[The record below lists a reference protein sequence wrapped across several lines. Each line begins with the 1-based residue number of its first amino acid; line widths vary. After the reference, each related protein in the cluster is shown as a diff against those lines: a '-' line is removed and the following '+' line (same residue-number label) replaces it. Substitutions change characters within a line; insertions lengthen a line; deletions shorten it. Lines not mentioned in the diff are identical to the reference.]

1 MAAQVKFLDT
11 TLRDGEQSAG
21 IGMTVDE
28 KMQIARQLARLKVD
42 IIEAGFAASSPGDFQ
57 AVQRIAED
65 VQGPI
70 ICSLS
75 RAVPGDVDAA
85 WGAIKSSEKP
95 RIHVFLSSSEIHQM
109 HQLRKD
115 REDVMTMAVDMVSRA
130 RGYCEDVEFS
140 PMDATRTNPDY
151 LYRML
156 EEVIK
161 AGASTINIAD
171 TVGYAIPSDFQTM
184 LRDIQ
189 QNVPGIENV
198 TLSVHC
204 HNDLGLAVSNS
215 LAAIEVGARQ
225 VEGCINGIGERA
237 GNASLEEI
245 IMALDT
251 RKDLF
256 GVELNVDTTQIY
268 PSSRLV
274 SRITGMNVQA
284 NKAIVGENAF
294 RHASGIHQDGVL
306 KDRSTYE
313 VMQPERVGLPPDVQL
328 VLGKLSGRAGLQAR
342 LEALGYSL
350 SREGSHRRVRAVRG
364 AGRQEERSYRPR
376 PGNPHGRGEP
386 DGLGA
391 HQLLHRDG
399 ALHQRGQGHPHGDG
413 AAHRAGRQ
421 RQDRRL
427 HGQRPGGRGLP
438 RHRPGDWHHCQ
449 DLRLPGA
456 GRVGR
461 PGFGGF
467 TVSIRI
473 ENNGRVF
480 SGPRREYG
488 HHRRQRASVPERDEP
503 DAGRGRG
510 GGAAGGGDDAGL
522 NGVGGYPALKGDAP
536 RQKAGS
542 VSLLINYSRIVLYL
556 PGNLPQIG
564 WLSGKDQRFLRR
576 FCREGIRHNSREP
589 TDF

>member
-28 KMQIARQLARLKVD
+28 KLQIARQLGRLKVD

-85 WGAIKSSEKP
+85 WGAIKSAEKP

-115 REDVMTMAVDMVSRA
+115 REDVMTMAVDMVSKA
-130 RGYCEDVEFS
+130 KGYCDDVEFS

-161 AGASTINIAD
+161 VGATTINIAD
-171 TVGYAIPSDFQTM
+171 TVGYAIPSDFQT
-184 LRDIQ
+184 LLKDIQ
-189 QNVPGIENV
+189 RNVAGIENV

-256 GVELNVDTTQIY
+256 GVDLGVDTTQLY

-313 VMQPERVGLPPDVQL
+313 VMKPERVGLPPDVQL

-350 SREGSHRRVRAVRG
+350 TREEVTSVYERFVELADKKNEVTDRDLEILMDEENRTASEPVTYSLETVHFTSGDKDIPTATVRLIG
-364 AGRQEERSYRPR
+364 
-376 PGNPHGRGEP
+376 P
-386 DGLGA
+386 DGNAKTDASTGN
-391 HQLLHRDG
+391 G
-399 ALHQRGQGHPHGDG
+399 
-413 AAHRAGRQ
+413 
-421 RQDRRL
+421 
-427 HGQRPGGRGLP
+427 PGGRGLP
-438 RHRPGDWHHCQ
+438 RHRPGHRNHRP

-461 PGFGGF
+461 PW
-467 TVSIRI
+467 TRLAQVSIRV
-473 ENNGRVF
+473 ENNGRMF
-480 SGPRREYG
+480 SGRG
-488 HHRRQRASVPERDEP
+488 ANTDIIVASAHSLPERDEP
-503 DAGRGRG
+503 DAGRRRG
-510 GGAAGGGDDAGL
+510 GRTAGGGDDAGL
-522 NGVGGYPALKGDAP
+522 GYCSLPQQEVTPL
-536 RQKAGS
+536 AGS
-542 VSLLINYSRIVLYL
+542 
-556 PGNLPQIG
+556 G
-564 WLSGKDQRFLRR
+564 
-576 FCREGIRHNSREP
+576 EGRL
-589 TDF
+589 F